1 MSELFIELLSEEI
14 PYWLQKNIVEQFKEK
29 ITDVIIEN
37 NLSLKNKVS
46 IDSNFTQLRLI
57 FSCSN
62 LIKEQKSSI
71 KEVKGPPVNA
81 PENAIMGF
89 LKKVGVPKEKLEKKI
104 IKYKDIY
111 LESEK
116 QFSKYNFELANTE
129 YLFKCFEYV
138 ENECKELLSN
148 DLPLPA
154 YENCIKA
161 SHYFNILDAR
171 GVIGVAQRQSY
182 ILKIR
187 SLVKSC
193 CEIYIKQEF

>member
-62 LIKEQKSSI
+62 LIKEQKVSI
-71 KEVKGPPVNA
+71 KEVKGPSVNA

-89 LKKVGVPKEKLEKKI
+89 LKKVGVPKEKLEKKKI
-104 IKYKDIY
+104 NGQDYYFAKY
-111 LESEK
+111 E
-116 QFSKYNFELANTE
+116 
-129 YLFKCFEYV
+129 
-138 ENECKELLSN
+138 
-148 DLPLPA
+148 
-154 YENCIKA
+154 
-161 SHYFNILDAR
+161 
-171 GVIGVAQRQSY
+171 VI
-182 ILKIR
+182 
-187 SLVKSC
+187 
-193 CEIYIKQEF
+193 